1 MRTTGDRADEVTLNT
16 LYHCGAVEIR
26 DEPIDVKPQ
35 LGGVADQVLSLQRM
49 LTGEHE
55 VQPRPEH
62 PLVRCRLGRPR
73 GDRPVGVVRQLAHH
87 IPQVVPEVG
96 AQIVPRSGGVCTV
109 RALEVNV
116 LHERELGVLRTAD
129 VIELR
134 IDWWLKYHRQ
144 IGSLLPHLRAAT
156 LNMSHPSNVAST
168 IDTST
173 PTVAWRPRSEVV
185 PNASPMMSSDTVKPI
200 PDSAAP
206 PNTLPI
212 PTPTGRRPSPR
223 RTAARVMSPMPR
235 SLPSTSPEMTP
246 QVTGEPK
253 ASASNPPRR
262 STPAFAKANTGTI
275 SSAAGSRRNSCSR
288 SFTEIPRDSP
298 RSTAWADAALGDCQ
312 KSRNSCLA
320 ATTL

>member
-1 MRTTGDRADEVTLNT
+1 VRTAGDRADEVTLNT
-16 LYHCGAVEIR
+16 LYHCGTVEIR
-26 DEPIDVKPQ
+26 DEPIDVKTQ

-96 AQIVPRSGGVCTV
+96 AQIVPRTGGVCTV

-129 VIELR
+129 VIDLR
-134 IDWWLKYHRQ
+134 IDWWL
-144 IGSLLPHLRAAT
+144 
-156 LNMSHPSNVAST
+156 NVAST

-212 PTPTGRRPSPR
+212 PTPIGRRPSPR